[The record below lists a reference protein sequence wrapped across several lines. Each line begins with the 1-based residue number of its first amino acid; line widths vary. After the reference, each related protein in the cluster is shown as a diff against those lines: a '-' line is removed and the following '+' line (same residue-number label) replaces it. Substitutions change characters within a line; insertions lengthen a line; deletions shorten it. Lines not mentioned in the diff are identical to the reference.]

1 MYTIFKTYHSH
12 SLFLGLV
19 KQQILQILIFLLAIN
34 HSLLKLLTGFA
45 IAAFIASKLTL
56 ANAVMT
62 EAIPPAKN
70 IHQLKWILNAKFC
83 SHLFMKYQA
92 TGVEIKNAMVMS
104 HTNSFENR

>member
-45 IAAFIASKLTL
+45 IAAFIMTVTL
-56 ANAVMT
+56 
-62 EAIPPAKN
+62 
-70 IHQLKWILNAKFC
+70 
-83 SHLFMKYQA
+83 
-92 TGVEIKNAMVMS
+92 
-104 HTNSFENR
+104 